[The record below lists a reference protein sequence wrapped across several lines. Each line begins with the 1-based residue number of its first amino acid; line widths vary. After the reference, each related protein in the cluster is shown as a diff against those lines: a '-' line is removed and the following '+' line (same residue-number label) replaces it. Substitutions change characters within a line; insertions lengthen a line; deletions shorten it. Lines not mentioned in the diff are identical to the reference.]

1 MQRIAIVG
9 GAEPKRNDATRA
21 DRYDPPVDI
30 EAARACA
37 RQLGAALARSGHG
50 LIVYDARFIEAD
62 VVTAYVAAGP
72 KAAERGVPIVVRQ
85 PIGSGIEPFAE
96 EKTHPTL
103 FERVADG
110 SGRWEV
116 AFYRSLADADGLALI
131 GGAHSTNV
139 AGQVAIGARV
149 PVLALMRSGG
159 AAEVVWKTIA
169 PGVDLPTANEHARMA
184 DAADDKAGEA
194 WVDALD
200 RQRRRRFAVESG
212 PILRHAI
219 YASILFV
226 LALVFGLGSHLWP
239 GLAPSLAMAMLFA
252 ATLLA
257 GVAGAAIRM
266 VYERRYGSGPLV
278 PPSIAITVA
287 LGLMAGSLS
296 GLLYLFSQPGTV
308 SLEGDPGL
316 RLVALMVII
325 ATIGGMTAEA
335 VLRKLLGIDVA
346 RTGGLSAGDAGK

>member
-9 GAEPKRNDATRA
+9 GAEPERNEPTRA

-30 EAARACA
+30 DAARECA
-37 RQLGAALARSGHG
+37 RQLGTALAKSGHG

-62 VVTAYVAAGP
+62 VVAAYVAAGP
-72 KAAERGVPIVVRQ
+72 KAAEDGVPIVVRQ
-85 PIGSGIEPFAE
+85 PIGGIQAFPE

-103 FERVADG
+103 FERVADS

-116 AFYRSLADADGLALI
+116 TFYRSLADADGLALI

-159 AAEVVWKTIA
+159 AAEVVWRTIA

-184 DAADDKAGEA
+184 DPADERAGAA
-194 WVDALD
+194 WVDALKK
-200 RQRRRRFAVESG
+200 QRRRRFAVESG
-212 PILRHAI
+212 PILRHAV

-239 GLAPSLAMAMLFA
+239 ELSPARAKAMLFTS
-252 ATLLA
+252 TLLA

-287 LGLMAGSLS
+287 LGLMAGALS
-296 GLLYLFSQPGTV
+296 GLLYLFSQPGSV

-316 RLVALMVII
+316 RLVALMVVI

-346 RTGGLSAGDAGK
+346 RTGGLAAGDDGK

>member
-9 GAEPKRNDATRA
+9 GAQPGRNDPAHPF
-21 DRYDPPVDI
+21 RYDPPVDV
-30 EAARACA
+30 EAAREIA
-37 RQLGAALARSGHG
+37 RQIGAALARSGHG
-50 LIVYDARFIEAD
+50 LIVYDARFIEAE
-62 VVTAYVAAGP
+62 VVSAYVAAGP
-72 KAAERGVPIVVRQ
+72 KAAEEGAPIVVRQ
-85 PIGSGIEPFAE
+85 PIGAGVEAFAE
-96 EKTHPTL
+96 ERTNPTL
-103 FERVADG
+103 FERVADS

-116 AFYRSLADADGLALI
+116 AFYRSLADADGVVLI
-131 GGAHSTNV
+131 GGGNSTNV

-159 AAEVVWKTIA
+159 AAEMVWKTIA

-184 DAADDKAGEA
+184 DVADEKAGTA
-194 WVDALD
+194 WTDALKK
-200 RQRRRRFAVESG
+200 QRRRRFAVESG

-219 YASILFV
+219 SASVLFV
-226 LALVFGLGSHLWP
+226 LAMAFGLGSHLWP
-239 GLAPSLAMAMLFA
+239 GLPPACAKAMLFTS
-252 ATLLA
+252 TLLA

-287 LGLMAGSLS
+287 LGLMAGALS
-296 GLLYLFSQPGTV
+296 GLLYLFSQPGSV

-316 RLVALMVII
+316 RLVALMVVI

-346 RTGGLSAGDAGK
+346 RTGGLAAGDDGK